1 MPLPGPPNLG
11 LLAFKLFAS
20 DLAADQAGEAQEGF
34 VDAAVPL
41 SHHPPGQTPRSESFL
56 LNCRALR
63 PRPNRLLDMKTDA
76 AACRKSLRRLV
87 RELGTYAYK

>member
-1 MPLPGPPNLG
+1 MR
-11 LLAFKLFAS
+11 LFRYRIIRQAKHLDP
-20 DLAADQAGEAQEGF
+20 DL
-34 VDAAVPL
+34 
-41 SHHPPGQTPRSESFL
+41 FL

>member
-1 MPLPGPPNLG
+1 MRFLKLG
-11 LLAFKLFAS
+11 LWRS
-20 DLAADQAGEAQEGF
+20 ADCLRRSGRDPVPEAQEGF

-41 SHHPPGQTPRSESFL
+41 SLIHQVKHLDPNLFL

-76 AACRKSLRRLV
+76 AAC
-87 RELGTYAYK
+87 